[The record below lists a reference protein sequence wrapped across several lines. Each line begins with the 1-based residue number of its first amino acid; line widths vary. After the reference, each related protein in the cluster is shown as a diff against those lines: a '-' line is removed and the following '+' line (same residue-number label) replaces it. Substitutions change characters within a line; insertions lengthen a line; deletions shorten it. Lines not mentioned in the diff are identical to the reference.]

1 MKIKKLFLIA
11 ISLSLAAFFAA
22 CSTKSDE
29 LYNLSAKAW
38 YEQIIKDIRDR
49 DLEKADEHY
58 SAMAGE
64 HVADALLEPV
74 QLILAQSHIDEEEY
88 ELAEFYLNENAKK
101 FGNSQNLDFINFLK
115 IKAKFDAFAQ
125 PYRDQGLMLESLDE
139 IKKFKESYPVTE
151 FSPLVDT
158 MLTKFNLAVYVL
170 DEEIAALYKRTG
182 RDTSYEIYQQKLQ
195 NSEFK
200 NIKADKPKVPWYRKV
215 FE

>member
-1 MKIKKLFLIA
+1 MNIKNIILST
-11 ISLSLAAFFAA
+11 ISAAFILAG

-29 LYNLSAKAW
+29 LYNLSAQAW
-38 YEQIIKDIRDR
+38 YEQIIKDIRDN

-58 SAMAGE
+58 SAMSGE
-64 HVADALLEPV
+64 HVADALLDPV
-74 QLILAQSHIDEEEY
+74 QLILAQAHIDEEEY

-101 FGNSQNLDFINFLK
+101 FGNSKNLDFINFLK

-125 PYRDQGLMLESLDE
+125 PYRDQGLMLQSLEE
-139 IKKFKESYPVTE
+139 IKQFEQNYPVTE

-158 MLTKFNLAVYVL
+158 MLTKFNLAVYIL

-200 NIKADKPKVPWYRKV
+200 DIKADKPKVPWYRKV